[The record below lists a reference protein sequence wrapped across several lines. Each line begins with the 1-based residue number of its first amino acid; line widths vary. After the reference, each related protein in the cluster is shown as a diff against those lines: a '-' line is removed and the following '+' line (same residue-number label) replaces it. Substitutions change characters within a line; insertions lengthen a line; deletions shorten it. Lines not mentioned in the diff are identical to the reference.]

1 MAKKNSEECA
11 ETATVEVDP
20 TQAETVLEEL
30 IWHTESRKIKDLKE
44 HEKNPRKITKDQM
57 EKLKQSLKSFNYVET
72 IVINLDNTILAG
84 HMRIK
89 ALKAL
94 GRGKEEIEVR
104 APNRQLT
111 PKEAE
116 EYLIRSNKNSGEW
129 DWERL
134 ANEWEIPDLFN
145 WGFTE
150 DELQVKDPE
159 KLEASDD
166 GYEEEIPDKPKTQP
180 GDVYDLGRHRL
191 ICGSATV
198 YGDIE
203 KVLELERI
211 DLVIT
216 DPPYNVAYK
225 GGTKEKLTIKND
237 NLSNEEFEN
246 LLRDFYV
253 NAFVFMKEGAGIY
266 VFHAD
271 SEGEKFR
278 RYFRES
284 NLKLTQCLIW
294 LKNSLVL
301 GRQDYQWQHEPVL
314 FGGKEYSDHDPVLYG
329 WKEGEKHRWFNN
341 RKQTTL
347 LKFDR
352 PQRNAEHPTMKPIP
366 LIGYLINNSSKPE
379 DLVFDFFLGS
389 GSTLIAAEQL
399 NRRCFGCELDPKYCD
414 VIVDRYKK
422 YKLQRNEVCEILLNG
437 EAYA

>member
-1 MAKKNSEECA
+1 MAKKKLEENEESATA
-11 ETATVEVDP
+11 ELHQTPD
-20 TQAETVLEEL
+20 ETVLEEL
-30 IWHTESRKIKDLKE
+30 IWHTETRKIKDLKE
-44 HEKNPRKITKDQM
+44 HGKNPRKITKDQM

-84 HMRIK
+84 HMRIR

-94 GRGKEEIEVR
+94 GRIKEEIEVR
-104 APNRQLT
+104 VPNRQLT
-111 PKEAE
+111 SKEAE

-150 DELQVKDPE
+150 DELQIKDPD
-159 KLEASDD
+159 KLEATDD
-166 GYEEEIPDKPKTQP
+166 DYEEEIPEEPKTKP
-180 GDVYDLGRHRL
+180 GDIYDLGRHRL

-203 KVLELERI
+203 KVLDSEQI

-225 GGTKEKLTIKND
+225 GGTKDKLTIRND
-237 NLSNEEFEN
+237 DLSNEEFEN
-246 LLRDFYV
+246 FLRDFYV

-314 FGGKEYSDHDPVLYG
+314 FGGKEYTDHDPVLYG
-329 WKEGEKHRWFNN
+329 WKEGEKHRWYNN

-379 DLVFDFFLGS
+379 DLIFDFFLGS

-422 YKLQRNEVCEILLNG
+422 YKLQRNEICDIKLNG
-437 EAYA
+437 ETYA

>member
-1 MAKKNSEECA
+1 MAKKKSEENGESATA
-11 ETATVEVDP
+11 ELD
-20 TQAETVLEEL
+20 QAPEETMLEEL
-30 IWHTESRKIKDLKE
+30 IWHTETRKIKELKE

-72 IVINLDNTILAG
+72 VVINLDNTILAG
-84 HMRIK
+84 HMRIR

-94 GRGKEEIEVR
+94 GRGKEDIEVR
-104 APNRQLT
+104 VPNRQLT

-150 DELQVKDPE
+150 DELQIKDPE
-159 KLEASDD
+159 KLEATDD
-166 GYEEEIPDKPKTQP
+166 GYEEEIPEEPKTKP
-180 GDVYDLGRHRL
+180 GDIYDLGRHRL

-203 KVLELERI
+203 KVLDLERI

-225 GGTKEKLTIKND
+225 GGTKDKLTIKND
-237 NLSNEEFEN
+237 DLSNEEFEN